1 MQKLVGNTA
10 QYSNAYEFAAGNGI
24 SQSGEG
30 DFIRPIGKEVWTAEF
45 YTETLG
51 LMLLC
56 DAAQAAERGFASLRE
71 LAVEI
76 NPMRAEI
83 HTGRSPEDEPSAGR
97 KICVDS

>member
-1 MQKLVGNTA
+1 MQKLGGNTA

-51 LMLLC
+51 LDASVW
-56 DAAQAAERGFASLRE
+56 DAAQALKEDLLR
-71 LAVEI
+71 
-76 NPMRAEI
+76 
-83 HTGRSPEDEPSAGR
+83 
-97 KICVDS
+97 